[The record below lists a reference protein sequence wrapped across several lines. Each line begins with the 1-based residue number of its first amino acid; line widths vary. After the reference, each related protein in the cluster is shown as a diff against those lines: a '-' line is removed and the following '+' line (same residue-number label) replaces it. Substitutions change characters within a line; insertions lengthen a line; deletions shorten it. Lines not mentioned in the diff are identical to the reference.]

1 MPLLPRSGSNGRAVA
16 CAPVDFG
23 DVPTTGFVEG
33 ALDADA
39 EFEGFADGGTMEAAA
54 VADEGAGVGAAE
66 AVGAV
71 GELVSC
77 EDFDARRTTPSR
89 PSATPATPAI
99 TNG

>member
-1 MPLLPRSGSNGRAVA
+1 M
-16 CAPVDFG
+16 DFG
-23 DVPTTGFVEG
+23 DVPATGFVEG

-39 EFEGFADGGTMEAAA
+39 ELEGFADGGTMEAAAA

-66 AVGAV
+66 AIGAV